1 MSLFERA
8 EASPARIKMMV
19 YGKTG
24 TGKTVASLQFPNPVV
39 IDTEKGT
46 QYYGEHF
53 TFDRLET
60 VDPNKVIEALDEL
73 INDPKG
79 YKTCII
85 DSATVLCDLIVDK
98 HTMRKRL
105 RTGDNEAVLQGLD
118 FGAVKTDIK
127 ALIKRLLAL
136 DMNVIVT
143 AHSKDVFAKGKF
155 MEIEGTVP
163 ECHKDLPYVFD
174 ALLELQR
181 EKGTNKFLARVEK
194 SRIDA
199 LPDKDEVFEFS
210 YKSFVEMLG
219 IEGMERD
226 ASAFEQN
233 REMNARSGRTTVIKV
248 DGNELFTA
256 GITTETLTEI
266 KSLIS
271 DADTVAVENLLNKN
285 YMVTSLLDLRNDEA
299 QAFLAEVK
307 EAKENKENN

>member
-1 MSLFERA
+1 MSLFARA

-60 VDPNKVIEALDEL
+60 VDPDKVIEALDEL
-73 INDPKG
+73 IEDPKN

-85 DSATVLCDLIVDK
+85 DSVSVLCDLIVDK

-105 RTGDNEAVLQGLD
+105 KTGDDNAVLQGLD

-136 DMNVIVT
+136 DMNIIVT

-163 ECHKDLPYVFD
+163 ESHKDLPYVFD

-181 EKGTNKFLARVEK
+181 EKDTNRFLARVEK

-210 YKSFVEMLG
+210 YESFVEMLG

-226 ASAFEQN
+226 ASAFEQK
-233 REMNARSGRTTVIKV
+233 REINARSGRSTQIEI
-248 DGNELFTA
+248 DGNEVFTA
-256 GITTETLTEI
+256 GIDSETLISI
-266 KSLIS
+266 KELIS
-271 DADTVAVENLLNKN
+271 DADPEAVEHMLNEN
-285 YMVTSLLDLRNDEA
+285 YMVTSLLDLRVDEA
-299 QAFLAEVK
+299 KAFLAEVQS
-307 EAKENKENN
+307 AKQNKENN